1 MKIIFTDVDNP
12 YGVLAK
18 PKPAKNYNNI
28 IKQRLILLNIT

>member
-12 YGVLAK
+12 KKVLEK

-28 IKQRLILLNIT
+28 INLA